1 MLYHY
6 TSAKLLEK
14 IIASGK
20 LRPSDARGWRLLWAT
35 SAETIDLTSA
45 YCHEPIVARFTL
57 HSRDFEPWMDVRSR
71 YQQKKRK
78 RAELMEQVALKTFGV
93 VRPQDWYVRAAALP
107 ADRWL
112 RIDVR
117 DQRWAPYI
125 SSTWQQPGPPQL
137 GKMPGFSDWD
147 YKIWGIDVG
156 LDPDSM
162 DDDGLADYRYL
173 TKRDED
179 EDEVEVEDGNDT
191 KKRMQEDAFTD
202 DEQT

>member
-1 MLYHY
+1 MLYHF
-6 TSAKLLEK
+6 TSARLLEK
-14 IIASGK
+14 IIADGK
-20 LRPSDARGWRLLWAT
+20 LRPSDAHGWRLLWAT

-45 YCHEPIVARFTL
+45 YHHEPIVARFTL
-57 HSRDFEPWMDVRSR
+57 HSRDFEPWTDVRSR

-78 RAELMEQVALKTFGV
+78 RAELMERV
-93 VRPQDWYVRAAALP
+93 VREAYRVVNPKDWFVRAAALP

-117 DQRWAPYI
+117 DQRWAPYV
-125 SSTWQQPGPPQL
+125 SKTWQQPGRPQL
-137 GKMPGFSDWD
+137 GKMPWLDDWD
-147 YKIWGIDVG
+147 YKLSGIDVG
-156 LDPDSM
+156 LDPDTM

-179 EDEVEVEDGNDT
+179 EDEDEEEDENNT
-191 KKRMQEDAFTD
+191 EKRMQEDAFP

>member
-1 MLYHY
+1 MSRSSPVSL
-6 TSAKLLEK
+6 S
-14 IIASGK
+14 IA
-20 LRPSDARGWRLLWAT
+20 AT
-35 SAETIDLTSA
+35 SSPGWTCARDTNKKSERERNSWSRSSSRRSA
-45 YCHEPIVARFTL
+45 WC
-57 HSRDFEPWMDVRSR
+57 
-71 YQQKKRK
+71 
-78 RAELMEQVALKTFGV
+78 ALKTG
-93 VRPQDWYVRAAALP
+93 DVRAAALP

>member
-1 MLYHY
+1 
-6 TSAKLLEK
+6 
-14 IIASGK
+14 
-20 LRPSDARGWRLLWAT
+20 
-35 SAETIDLTSA
+35 
-45 YCHEPIVARFTL
+45 
-57 HSRDFEPWMDVRSR
+57 
-71 YQQKKRK
+71 
-78 RAELMEQVALKTFGV
+78 MEQRILKKFGV
-93 VRPQDWYVRAAALP
+93 VRPQDWYVRLLHYPPTAGFA
-107 ADRWL
+107 
-112 RIDVR
+112 
-117 DQRWAPYI
+117 
-125 SSTWQQPGPPQL
+125 STFATSVGPLQLEHMAQPGPPQL
-137 GKMPGFSDWD
+137 GKMPGYDDWD